1 MATIEALKRR
11 IDSTREL
18 KSVVSTMKSL
28 AAVNIRQYEGAA
40 ESLAAYAR
48 TVEMGLQAVLMNRPG
63 ARVLVRKA
71 PLERVGAVVFGSDQ
85 GMCGPL
91 NEGIVR
97 HARETLS
104 ALDVPAD
111 ARRLLVVGER
121 ANGLF
126 EPEEYGGKAS
136 FSVPGSL
143 SGVGPAVHDLLLR
156 IEDWSGDRRG
166 LHVYLFYNQ
175 QSGGASY
182 EPRTVHLLPVDAD
195 WLERLRQRPWDSRS
209 LPMYTMD
216 PDAIFSSLIR
226 EYFFASLFRA
236 MVDSLAAEN
245 ASRLAAMQGAER
257 NISDQLDA
265 LRTQYHQKRQMTIT
279 EELLDI
285 VSGFEALSSGGEASE
300 TEANMG

>member
-40 ESLAAYAR
+40 ASLSDYNR
-48 TVEMGLQAVLMNRPG
+48 TVETGLQAVLMNRPG

-71 PLERVGAVVFGSDQ
+71 PLERVGAVIFGSDQ

-97 HARETLS
+97 HARKTLA

-111 ARRLLVVGER
+111 ERRLLVVGDR
-121 ANGLF
+121 ANAMI
-126 EPEEYGGKAS
+126 EPGEYGEKAS

-143 SGVGPAVHDLLLR
+143 SGVGPTVHDLLLR
-156 IEDWSGDRRG
+156 IEGWSEERRG
-166 LHVYLFYNQ
+166 RHVYLFHNE

-195 WLERLRQRPWDSRS
+195 WLERLRQRPWESSS
-209 LPMYTMD
+209 LPIYTMN

-226 EYFFASLFRA
+226 EYLFVSLFRA

-265 LRTQYHQKRQMTIT
+265 LQSQYHQKRQMTIT

-285 VSGFEALSSGGEASE
+285 VSGFEALSSGGHGSEARAE
-300 TEANMG
+300 NG

>member
-40 ESLAAYAR
+40 ESLSAYAR
-48 TVEMGLQAVLMNRPG
+48 TVEMGLQAVLRDRPG
-63 ARVLVRKA
+63 VRVQVRKA
-71 PLERVGAVVFGSDQ
+71 PLEQVGAVVIGSDQ

-97 HARETLS
+97 HARSTLS
-104 ALDVPAD
+104 ALEVPASD
-111 ARRLLVVGER
+111 RRLLVVGER
-121 ANGLF
+121 ANVLF
-126 EPEEYGGKAS
+126 ELGEYSRKEA
-136 FSVPGSL
+136 FSAPGSL
-143 SGVGPAVHDLLLR
+143 SAVGPAVHDLLLR
-156 IEDWSGDRRG
+156 IEGWSGDRPG

-195 WLERLRQRPWDSRS
+195 WLERLRKRSWNSRS
-209 LPMYTMD
+209 LPIYTMD

-226 EYFFASLFRA
+226 EYLFASLFRA

-265 LRTQYHQKRQMTIT
+265 LQTQYHQKRQMTIT

-285 VSGFEALSSGGEASE
+285 VSGFEALSSGGHESEAGAE
-300 TEANMG
+300 NG

>member
-1 MATIEALKRR
+1 MATIEAIKRR
-11 IDSTREL
+11 IDSTRKL
-18 KSVVSTMKSL
+18 KSVVCTMKSL

-40 ESLAAYAR
+40 ASLSDYTR

-71 PLERVGAVVFGSDQ
+71 PLERVGAVVFGFDQ

-97 HARETLS
+97 HARETLA

-126 EPEEYGGKAS
+126 EPEEYGGKES
-136 FSVPGSL
+136 FPVPGSL
-143 SGVGPAVHDLLLR
+143 SGVGPTVQDLILR
-156 IEDWSGDRRG
+156 IESWSEERRG
-166 LHVYLFYNQ
+166 LHVYLFHNE

-182 EPRTVHLLPVDAD
+182 EPRTVHLLPVDVG
-195 WLERLRQRPWDSRS
+195 WLERLRRRPWDSRS

-226 EYFFASLFRA
+226 EYLFATLFRA

-245 ASRLAAMQGAER
+245 ASRLRPCRGPNGTSPTNWTPSR
-257 NISDQLDA
+257 
-265 LRTQYHQKRQMTIT
+265 
-279 EELLDI
+279 
-285 VSGFEALSSGGEASE
+285 AS
-300 TEANMG
+300 TTRSAR